1 MPNTSLP
8 VDISEVINSLIAQG
22 AGANLTATDL
32 SNTITVAEVSQFF
45 GYERITGALSEIL
58 GRTLITIR
66 PYDNYSFRNIETD
79 SQTYGMMQR
88 KISYY
93 SSNFQ
98 TDESW
103 NYTTASGDGYHLKDG
118 ASIDMYKIHKQYPLE
133 MMYGGNKV
141 LEKVVTRFL
150 YQYRVAFQDLASF
163 NQFVQGLAIEVNNSI
178 KRMKESRNRAI
189 VLNFIGGL
197 YNTGTARSKVNLTVE
212 FNKKFGTT
220 YTSAELRTK
229 YLKEFSE
236 FIASRIKYDSDM
248 MEKETDLFHL
258 TPAKT
263 DDSGNALQLLRH
275 TPKSEQRLMLLAP
288 FMYDIEKFVLPEI
301 FHDGYLRMKNY
312 EAIPYWQSAESGK
325 EGSINV
331 TPNQLKTGNKMVEK
345 GEAVTTPYVIGLLY
359 DRSACVSSFRLQDAI
374 PTPYNAAG
382 AYYNTY
388 YHFANDFQNDFTE
401 NGILYYM
408 EDAAA

>member
-1 MPNTSLP
+1 MPNTTYP
-8 VDISEVINSLIAQG
+8 VDISAVINSLIAQG
-22 AGANLTATDL
+22 AGANLAATDL
-32 SNTITVAEVSQFF
+32 SSTITVAQVASLY
-45 GYERITGALSEIL
+45 GVERITGALSEVL
-58 GRTLITIR
+58 GKTLIAIR

-79 SQTYGMMQR
+79 SQIYGMMQR

-98 TDESW
+98 KDESW
-103 NYTTASGDGYHLKDG
+103 NYAGSGDGYSLKDG
-118 ASIDMYKIHKQYPLE
+118 ASIDMYKIYKQYPLE
-133 MMYGGNKV
+133 MRYSGNKV
-141 LEKVVTRFL
+141 IEKVVTRFL
-150 YQYRVAFQDLASF
+150 YQYRIAFQNQESF

-178 KRMKESRNRAI
+178 QRMKESRNRAI

-197 YNTGTARSKVNLTVE
+197 YNTGNARSKVNLTQE
-212 FNKKFGTT
+212 FNTKFGTT
-220 YTSAELRTK
+220 YTSAQLRTTH
-229 YLKEFSE
+229 LKEFSQYL
-236 FIASRIKYDSDM
+236 ASRIKYDADM
-248 MEKETDLFHL
+248 MEKDTDLFHL
-258 TPAKT
+258 TPSKT

-288 FMYDIEKFVLPEI
+288 FLYDIEKFVFPEI
-301 FHDGYLRMKNY
+301 FHDGYLRMENY
-312 EAIPYWQSAESGK
+312 EAIPYWQSAEAGK
-325 EGSINV
+325 EGSVNV
-331 TPNQLKTGNKMVEK
+331 IPNQLKISTGMTEK
-345 GEAVTTPYVIGLLY
+345 GKAVTTPYIIGLLY
-359 DRSACVSSFRLQDAI
+359 DRPACVSSFRLEDAI

>member
-1 MPNTSLP
+1 MPNTNTP
-8 VDISEVINSLIAQG
+8 VDISAVLNSLIAQG
-22 AGANLTATDL
+22 AGSNLAATDL
-32 SNTITVAEVSQFF
+32 SSTITVAQVAQDY
-45 GYERITGALSEIL
+45 GYEKITGALSEIL
-58 GRTLITIR
+58 GKTLIAIR
-66 PYDNYSFRNIETD
+66 PYDNYSFKNIETD
-79 SQTYGMMQR
+79 SQTYGMMRR

-93 SSNFQ
+93 SSKFEK
-98 TDESW
+98 DESW
-103 NYTTASGDGYHLKDG
+103 NYAASGAGYILKDG

-133 MMYGGNKV
+133 MRYGGNKV

-150 YQYRVAFQDLASF
+150 YQYRTAFKDLASF
-163 NQFVQGLAIEVNNSI
+163 NQFVQGLAIEVDNSI
-178 KRMKESRNRAI
+178 QQMKESRNRAI

-197 YNTGTARSKVNLTVE
+197 YNTGTARSKVNLTQE

-220 YTSAELRTK
+220 YTSAQLRTVH
-229 YLKEFSE
+229 LKEFSE
-236 FIASRIKYDSDM
+236 YLASRIKYDTDM
-248 MEKETDLFHL
+248 MEKNTNIFHL

-288 FMYDIEKFVLPEI
+288 FMYDIEKFVMPEI
-301 FHDGYLRMKNY
+301 FHDGYLRLENY
-312 EAIPYWQSAESGK
+312 EAIPYWQSAEAGK
-325 EGSINV
+325 EGSVNV
-331 TPNQLKTGNKMVEK
+331 IPHQLKPGTGSTETGK
-345 GEAVTTPYVIGLLY
+345 AVTTPYVIGLLY
-359 DRSACVSSFRLQDAI
+359 DRPACVSTFRLEDTI

>member
-1 MPNTSLP
+1 MPNKNIP
-8 VDISEVINSLIAQG
+8 VDISAVLNSLIAQG
-22 AGANLTATDL
+22 AGANLAATDL
-32 SNTITVAEVSQFF
+32 SSTITVAEVDRLY
-45 GYERITGALSEIL
+45 GVERITGALSQIL
-58 GRTLITIR
+58 GKTLIAIR

-79 SQTYGMMQR
+79 SQTYGFLRR

-103 NYTTASGDGYHLKDG
+103 NYAGSGDGYNLKDG
-118 ASIDMYKIHKQYPLE
+118 VSIDMYKIHKQYPLE
-133 MMYGGNKV
+133 MRYGGNKV
-141 LEKVVTRFL
+141 IEKVVTRFL
-150 YQYRVAFQDLASF
+150 YQYREAFQNQESF
-163 NQFVQGLAIEVNNSI
+163 NKFVQGLAIEVNNSI
-178 KRMKESRNRAI
+178 QHMKESRNRAI

-197 YNTGTARSKVNLTVE
+197 YNTGTNRSKVNLTQE
-212 FNKKFGTT
+212 FNKKYGTT
-220 YTSAELRTK
+220 YTSVQLRTTH
-229 YLKEFSE
+229 LKEFSQYL
-236 FIASRIKYDSDM
+236 ATRIKYDADM
-248 MEKETDLFHL
+248 MEKDTDLFHL
-258 TPAKT
+258 TPAKN
-263 DDSGNALQLLRH
+263 DDSGNKLQLLRH

-301 FHDGYLRMKNY
+301 FHDGYLRLKNY
-312 EAIPYWQSAESGK
+312 EAIPYWQSAEAGK
-325 EGSINV
+325 EGSVSV
-331 TPNQLKTGNKMVEK
+331 TPNQLKVSNGSTEK
-345 GEAVTTPYVIGLLY
+345 GANVTTPYVIGLLY
-359 DRSACVSSFRLQDAI
+359 DRPACVSTFRLAEVI

>member
-1 MPNTSLP
+1 MPNTNTP
-8 VDISEVINSLIAQG
+8 VDISAVLNSLIAQG
-22 AGANLTATDL
+22 AGSNLAATDL
-32 SNTITVAEVSQFF
+32 SSTITVAQVAQDY
-45 GYERITGALSEIL
+45 GYEKITGALSEIL
-58 GRTLITIR
+58 GKTLIAIR
-66 PYDNYSFRNIETD
+66 PYDNYSFKNIETD
-79 SQTYGMMQR
+79 SQTYGMMRR

-93 SSNFQ
+93 SSKFEK
-98 TDESW
+98 DESW
-103 NYTTASGDGYHLKDG
+103 NYAASGDGYILKDG

-133 MMYGGNKV
+133 MRYGGNKV

-150 YQYRVAFQDLASF
+150 YQYRTAFKDLASF
-163 NQFVQGLAIEVNNSI
+163 NQFVQGLAIEVDNSI
-178 KRMKESRNRAI
+178 QQMKESRNRAI

-197 YNTGTARSKVNLTVE
+197 YNTGTARSKVNLTQE

-220 YTSAELRTK
+220 YTSAQLRTVH
-229 YLKEFSE
+229 LKEFSE
-236 FIASRIKYDSDM
+236 YLASRIKYDTDM
-248 MEKETDLFHL
+248 MEKNTNIFHL

-288 FMYDIEKFVLPEI
+288 FMYDIEKFVMPEI
-301 FHDGYLRMKNY
+301 LHDGYLRLENY
-312 EAIPYWQSAESGK
+312 EAIPYWQSAEAGK
-325 EGSINV
+325 EGSVNV
-331 TPNQLKTGNKMVEK
+331 IPHQLKPGTGSTETGK
-345 GEAVTTPYVIGLLY
+345 AVTTPYVIGLLY
-359 DRSACVSSFRLQDAI
+359 DRPACVSTFRLEDTI